1 MMRAVLVTA
10 RGEPPSVGQIADPI
24 LGETLVPGFPIDE
37 PGVPARE
44 PGPHPASL
52 VEVTFAAINPI
63 DLHIASGR
71 FFQGDPHV
79 PYVPGVEGVGRVVR
93 SESYPEGTRV
103 RFELGHPG
111 YGANGSMAQL
121 TVADDAGLVELPD
134 SVGDAEAAALGVSV
148 ITAGRALDL
157 AELAR
162 GETVLVLGASGAIGK
177 MAVQLARHRGA
188 GVVIAAGRHPENLK
202 RAVELGADHAV
213 TLDRPMAEVTAEL
226 RELGGVDVV
235 IDPLWGE
242 PAIAALDAGNFG
254 MRLVNFGLAAGASAD
269 MSSIPL
275 RNHRATIRGIS
286 TAMDD
291 FETRRAGYADGLRL
305 LADGEVIV
313 DHETYPMEQAAGA
326 WAAQTRSPGGR
337 LLIEIG

>member
-1 MMRAVLVTA
+1 MRAVLVTA

-121 TVADDAGLVELPD
+121 TVADDAGKTRVTVVQTGFG
-134 SVGDAEAAALGVSV
+134 SAEERDFFAREAWQGAFDRIV
-148 ITAGRALDL
+148 AYL
-157 AELAR
+157 ASR
-162 GETVLVLGASGAIGK
+162 
-177 MAVQLARHRGA
+177 
-188 GVVIAAGRHPENLK
+188 
-202 RAVELGADHAV
+202 
-213 TLDRPMAEVTAEL
+213 
-226 RELGGVDVV
+226 
-235 IDPLWGE
+235 
-242 PAIAALDAGNFG
+242 
-254 MRLVNFGLAAGASAD
+254 
-269 MSSIPL
+269 
-275 RNHRATIRGIS
+275 
-286 TAMDD
+286 
-291 FETRRAGYADGLRL
+291 
-305 LADGEVIV
+305 
-313 DHETYPMEQAAGA
+313 
-326 WAAQTRSPGGR
+326 
-337 LLIEIG
+337 